1 MATLGR
7 SSWGNDPAAWDLA
20 KQLQAQ
26 GIDPTTA
33 ISMVDRALLDNAN
46 AQMAIRGAS
55 NPQPGQ
61 SFDVVVDRGAV
72 YSQIDEL
79 APDGTQRRV
88 QEIRLNNLVRMQSA
102 GGKR

>member
-1 MATLGR
+1 MATVGR
-7 SSWGNDPAAWDLA
+7 IAWGNDPAAWGLA
-20 KQLQAQ
+20 RQLQAQ

-33 ISMVDRALLDNAN
+33 MRMVDRALLDNAN
-46 AQMAIRGAS
+46 AQLAIRGAS

-61 SFDVVVDRGAV
+61 SFDVMVDRSSV
-72 YSQIDEL
+72 YRQIDEI

-88 QEIRLNNLVRMQSA
+88 QEIRLNNLVRMQST